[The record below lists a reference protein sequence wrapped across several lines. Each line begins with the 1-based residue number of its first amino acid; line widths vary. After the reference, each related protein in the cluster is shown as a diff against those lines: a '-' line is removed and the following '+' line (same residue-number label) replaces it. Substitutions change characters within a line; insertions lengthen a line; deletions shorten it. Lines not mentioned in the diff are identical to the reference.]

1 MTEAYKRCYVWTDN
15 IMFRHRKKLN
25 IIWLGISI
33 VAVFAM
39 VASLFVPFL
48 F

>member
-1 MTEAYKRCYVWTDN
+1 
-15 IMFRHRKKLN
+15 MFRNRKKLN

-39 VASLFVPFL
+39 VASLLLPLFL
-48 F
+48 TR